1 MAAILVKDVPDELR
15 NLFKA
20 ICAERGKTMREGI
33 IELMRKAVES
43 RRWVRR

>member
-20 ICAERGKTMREGI
+20 ICAERGKSMRERI
-33 IELMRKAVES
+33 IELMREAIDD
-43 RRWVRR
+43 RRRGRR

>member
-20 ICAERGKTMREGI
+20 ICAERGTTMRESI
-33 IELMRKAVES
+33 IELMRDAVAN
-43 RRWVRR
+43 RRVGRR